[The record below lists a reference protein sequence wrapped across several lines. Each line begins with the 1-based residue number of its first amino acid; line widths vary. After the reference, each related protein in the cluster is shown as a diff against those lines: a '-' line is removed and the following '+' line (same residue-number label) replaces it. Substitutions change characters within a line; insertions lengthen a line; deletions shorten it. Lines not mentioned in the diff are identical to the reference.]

1 MMLRSILLFVSLCFA
16 LPAQIASDI
25 RIGSWN
31 IEFLGADPKYRRDT
45 PPRSEDD
52 LIAIGM
58 KVKDLGVVVL
68 GVQEICGEAPL
79 KAVAAAAG
87 PTWRAVLGTTGQWS
101 DNQTQ
106 QGVGFVYDSSV
117 VDLVYAEELLEF
129 PSELDGV
136 SVFHRKPVTA
146 CFRHRETGC
155 DFRVVVVHLKAGR
168 KARDLQKRKAEAT
181 HLRAWVDQLMEDPR
195 EDRDIV
201 ILGDFNSTYG
211 DDPEKML
218 ERGGSMEYLEHQQ
231 TAPTI
236 MHFDTP
242 IDQFCLNKD
251 FREVQRNSLKSHH
264 VVGAAERLA
273 FRKTY
278 SDHFPVTMRMTPLA
292 DDDPDSRF
300 RKGAESQILPVSRRP
315 AKVSSAAASSD
326 TAKQGAAAWR
336 PSIGEEVKVSA
347 NGVLFFGRLVQFPV
361 DKGWL
366 VLATQSGQ
374 TAFPMT
380 SIDYIVVA
388 KK

>member
-45 PPRSEDD
+45 PPRSADD
-52 LIAIGM
+52 LIAIGK

-68 GVQEICGEAPL
+68 GVQEICGEEPL

-101 DNQTQ
+101 DNKTQ

-146 CFRHRETGC
+146 CFRHLKTRC
-155 DFRVVVVHLKAGR
+155 DFRVVIVHLKAGR

-181 HLRAWVDQLMEDPR
+181 HLRKWIDKLLEDPR

-201 ILGDFNSTYG
+201 IMGDFNSTYG

-218 ERGGSMEYLEHQQ
+218 ESGGLMEYLDHQRP
-231 TAPTI
+231 APTI

-242 IDQFCLNKD
+242 IDQFCVNKA
-251 FREVQRNSLKSHH
+251 FREVQRNSFLSHH
-264 VVGAAERLA
+264 VADPKERVQW
-273 FRKTY
+273 RKTY
-278 SDHFPVTMRMTPLA
+278 SDHFPVTLRMTPLV
-292 DDDPDSRF
+292 DDDPESTFHRGSPDQVLPTTR
-300 RKGAESQILPVSRRP
+300 RKPASTPSGKPNTQWPPKPGTSVVVRCLDGFVLTGKLVS
-315 AKVSSAAASSD
+315 VSIERGWVVVQTVEGVHAQNMAQVRSIEV
-326 TAKQGAAAWR
+326 AKQ
-336 PSIGEEVKVSA
+336 
-347 NGVLFFGRLVQFPV
+347 
-361 DKGWL
+361 
-366 VLATQSGQ
+366 
-374 TAFPMT
+374 
-380 SIDYIVVA
+380 
-388 KK
+388 